1 MCGYCRAAAEY
12 ACAMAA
18 EEDQIASEAADA
30 VVMTSFA
37 VVAVLNRAAAE
48 HDLSLTQLRLLGVLR
63 DRRPTMSQLADFLGL
78 DRSSVSGLVD
88 RAIQRKLVIREVSPD
103 DRRTALIS
111 LTGYGQ
117 RQAKSVV
124 AQVHGD
130 LAPMISG
137 LSGAEQRRLTALLR
151 RLEGGSDG

>member
-1 MCGYCRAAAEY
+1 
-12 ACAMAA
+12 MAA
-18 EEDQIASEAADA
+18 DEGEIASEAIDA

-88 RAIQRKLVIREVSPD
+88 RAVQRNLVARDVSAE

-117 RQAKSVV
+117 REARSVV
-124 AQVHGD
+124 TQVHGT
-130 LAPMISG
+130 LAPMIAG
-137 LSGAEQRRLTALLR
+137 LSGAEQRRLTVLLR
-151 RLEGGSDG
+151 RLEGVTDE

>member
-1 MCGYCRAAAEY
+1 
-12 ACAMAA
+12 MAA
-18 EEDQIASEAADA
+18 DGHQVVPEAIDA
-30 VVMTSFA
+30 VVETSFA

-88 RAIQRKLVIREVSPD
+88 RAVQRKLVRREVSPE
-103 DRRTALIS
+103 DRRTTLIS
-111 LTGYGQ
+111 LTSLGQ

-124 AQVHGD
+124 AEVHGT
-130 LAPMISG
+130 LASMMAG
-137 LSGAEQRRLTALLR
+137 LSSAEQQRLTALLR
-151 RLEGGSDG
+151 RLEDAPPAISET